1 MKKQIGWLLF
11 SLLLVGFACTC
22 RKQNSPAPPPVN
34 SGGST
39 TDSSLVNLAH
49 LNHLYVPVTFPDGT
63 KAAGIYIYSNAPD
76 YTLVEASGEG
86 FTCIDDVARAVLVYV
101 RDSKFSTDTS
111 IQNKTL
117 NLIQFIIAMQSPN
130 GYFYNFLQSNG
141 QINTGGQTSINNA
154 NWWSW
159 RALQALT
166 EAAPIINNINPQL
179 ATAANTAVGKLIVAL
194 KSNQINLPQTTE
206 VVNGITIPQWL
217 PAGSGTDQAA
227 TLLLGLL
234 PYCSSNNDTAMNAY
248 VKKLADGIALMQ
260 LGDSSHFPYSCI
272 LSWQNTW
279 HAYGADQAY
288 ALLKAGL
295 FLHDS
300 SYTAKALAQTN
311 NFFSWLLTNGMQ
323 SSFVVSASNGTIQL
337 TSEATYDQIAYGI
350 RPLVFAAIEA
360 FVQTKDAK
368 YADFAGHLA
377 AWFLGNN
384 AAGKPMYLATTG
396 VCYDGLSSAANI
408 NTNSGA
414 ESTIEALLTMER
426 VEMYPEVLAALNKY
440 KK

>member
-1 MKKQIGWLLF
+1 MNREIRLLLF
-11 SLLLVGFACTC
+11 SLLLVCFACTC
-22 RKQNSPAPPPVN
+22 RKKSSPSPSPTPVVN
-34 SGGST
+34 T

-63 KAAGIYIYSNAPD
+63 NAAGIYIYSNAPD
-76 YTLVEASGEG
+76 YTLVEATGEG
-86 FTCIDDVARAVLVYV
+86 FTCIDDVARAVQVYI

-111 IQNKTL
+111 IQNKAV
-117 NLIQFIIAMQSPN
+117 NLIRFIIAMQSPN

-141 QINTGGQTSINNA
+141 QINTAGQTSVNNA

-166 EAAPIINNINPQL
+166 EAASAINNINPTL
-179 ATAANTAVGKLIVAL
+179 ATAANTAVVKLISAI
-194 KSNQINLPQTTE
+194 KTNQSNLPQTTE

-234 PYCSSNNDTAMNAY
+234 PYCSSTNDTAMNLY

-260 LGDSSHFPYSCI
+260 VGDSSHFPYSCI

-300 SYTAKALAQTN
+300 SYTSKALAQIN
-311 NFFSWLLTNGMQ
+311 NFYSWLLTSGMQ
-323 SSFVVSASNGTIQL
+323 SSFVVSATDSTIQL

-350 RPLVFAAIEA
+350 RPLVFAAVEA

-368 YADFAGHLA
+368 YADIAGHLA

-384 AAGKPMYLATTG
+384 AAAKPMYSAATG
-396 VCYDGLSSAANI
+396 ICYDGLSSGGNI

-426 VEMYPEVLAALNKY
+426 VEMYPDVLAALNKY

>member
-1 MKKQIGWLLF
+1 MAF
-11 SLLLVGFACTC
+11 FLLVVCFACTC
-22 RKQNSPAPPPVN
+22 RKQSSPPPVN
-34 SGGST
+34 NGGNT

-49 LNHLYVPVTFPDGT
+49 LNHLYIPVTFPDGT
-63 KAAGIYIYSNAPD
+63 MAGGIYIYSNAPD
-76 YTLVEASGEG
+76 YTLVDATGEG
-86 FTCIDDVARAVLVYV
+86 FTCIDDVARAVLVYI

-111 IQNKTL
+111 IQNKTFQ
-117 NLIQFIIAMQSPN
+117 LIRFIIAMQSPN
-130 GYFYNFLQSNG
+130 GYFYNFLQTNG
-141 QINTGGQTSINNA
+141 QINTNGQTSVNVA

-159 RALQALT
+159 RALQALA
-166 EAAPIINNINPQL
+166 EAAPVINNMNAQL
-179 ATAANTAVGKLIVAL
+179 ATEANTAVAKLVAAI
-194 KSNQINLPQTTE
+194 KANQLNTPQTTE

-234 PYCSSNNDTAMNAY
+234 PYCSENNDTAMNSY
-248 VKKLADGIALMQ
+248 IKKLADGIVLMQ
-260 LGDSSHFPYSCI
+260 VGDSSHFPYSCI

-279 HAYGADQAY
+279 HGYGADQAY
-288 ALLKAGL
+288 ALLKTGL
-295 FLHDS
+295 FLHDN
-300 SYTAKALAQTN
+300 SYTAKAMSQIN
-311 NFFSWLLTNGMQ
+311 YFFSWLLTNGMQ
-323 SSFVVSASNGTIQL
+323 SSFVVSANNGAVQL

-360 FVQTKDAK
+360 YVQTNDAK
-368 YADFAGHLA
+368 YADIAGHLA

-384 AAGKPMYLATTG
+384 AASKSMYSAATG
-396 VCYDGLSSAANI
+396 ICYDGLSSPTNI

-426 VEMYPEVLAALNKY
+426 VEMYPAVLAALNKY

>member
-1 MKKQIGWLLF
+1 MIMKKEIGWIAFFLLI
-11 SLLLVGFACTC
+11 VCFACTC
-22 RKQNSPAPPPVN
+22 RKKSSPPPPA
-34 SGGST
+34 SGGNT

-63 KAAGIYIYSNAPD
+63 TAGGIYIYSNAPD
-76 YTLVEASGEG
+76 YTLVDATGEG
-86 FTCIDDVARAVLVYV
+86 FTCIDDVARAVLVYI

-117 NLIQFIIAMQSPN
+117 NLIRFIVAMQSPN
-130 GYFYNFLQSNG
+130 GYFYNFLQTNG
-141 QINTGGQTSINNA
+141 QINTNGPTSINNA

-166 EAAPIINNINPQL
+166 EAASVINNLNPTL
-179 ATAANTAVGKLIVAL
+179 ASAANTAVGKLIAAI
-194 KSNQINLPQTTE
+194 KSNESNLPQTTE

-260 LGDSSHFPYSCI
+260 VGDSLHFPYSCI

-300 SYTAKALAQTN
+300 SYTAKALAQIN

-323 SSFVVSASNGTIQL
+323 SSFVVSASNGAIQL

-350 RPLVFAAIEA
+350 RPLVFAAVEA
-360 FVQTKDAK
+360 YVQTKDAK
-368 YADFAGHLA
+368 YADIAGHLA

-384 AAGKPMYLATTG
+384 AAGKPMYSAATG
-396 VCYDGLSSAANI
+396 ICYDGLSSPTNI

-414 ESTIEALLTMER
+414 ESTIEALLTIER